1 LTIILEVQPVDPHV
15 ANPADA
21 FWQLYTRSYE
31 LFKKQAA
38 TPGQAQGRL
47 TLWIAYRIGRT
58 YYESGKFDMASRF
71 FERIARTYR
80 LEKWDAML
88 RPLLSTWY
96 KCAQRL
102 GDVELSVRLLL
113 EMMSNGYG
121 ARPRLHFKIV
131 SGAKRA
137 ARRSR

>member
-1 LTIILEVQPVDPHV
+1 
-15 ANPADA
+15 
-21 FWQLYTRSYE
+21 
-31 LFKKQAA
+31 
-38 TPGQAQGRL
+38 
-47 TLWIAYRIGRT
+47 
-58 YYESGKFDMASRF
+58 MASRF

-121 ARPRLHFKIV
+121 ARPRLHFTNV
-131 SGAKRA
+131 FEAKWAVR
-137 ARRSR
+137 